1 MSEERPITAEQA
13 LLAVKAAGLAL
24 DKPLN
29 EQLDNG
35 PNLEQRLADLT
46 AEVRTLRDTLGVEG
60 QSDQTDPAS
69 RERTFAEGYR
79 DALNRSITPWM
90 AEESDDAA

>member
-1 MSEERPITAEQA
+1 MDTERPITAEQA
-13 LLAVKAAGLAL
+13 LLAVKAAGLSL

-46 AEVRTLRDTLGVEG
+46 AEVRTLRETLDAEG

-69 RERTFAEGYR
+69 REGTFAEGHR
-79 DALNRSITPWM
+79 DALNRSLTPWM
-90 AEESDDAA
+90 GETDAA